1 MSGSKDPGAALSGLE
16 PRAAGQLQGSGG
28 GDRETEVREWKE
40 GPEGRGIFGWAGAGA
55 GPAGLEWQRSC
66 GRHRVPPAGSRITGE
81 ERTRR
86 GRQG

>member
-55 GPAGLEWQRSC
+55 GP
-66 GRHRVPPAGSRITGE
+66 GRVGVAEELREAQSPTSR
-81 ERTRR
+81 
-86 GRQG
+86 